1 MSLAIA
7 GSIIIFPAGN
17 IDYIDALFFGS
28 GCATQSGL
36 NTVDINK
43 LNTYQQVTFYLLT
56 MIATPI
62 FIHTF
67 VVFVRLYWFERRFQ
81 HIVREARNWRRS
93 RDRSRSKT
101 ETKDMQDIE
110 RGPQGVRGRSIV
122 VLHKNEGG
130 NGNVMN
136 DATSILQAKQPDAS
150 EPTSTSSSQGERP
163 EPNELQQSKS
173 VDEFPSL
180 HREVTFAD
188 EVDEVGDLKSSAA
201 RLPGR
206 LNAEEHIAFLEKQRN
221 PNKRTL
227 RIPGPR
233 DFDRG
238 DVPETVVEDE
248 DGGALSHKV
257 TSPVDDSA
265 NTSGGPVKRNI
276 TIDEPKHPRQR
287 AGTGLSKISVP
298 SQRSNY
304 SAPEKTSSPEGHEE
318 EKPPHSARLRARTG
332 TFSSLRH
339 WGSRE
344 PEPATP
350 YLSWQPTIGRNSA
363 FVDLTEEQREEL
375 GGIEYRSLKTLAI
388 VLVSYYFF
396 FHVSAVII
404 LLPWIVRTDTF
415 GSIVDSDG
423 ISRAWWGIFT
433 PASLFN
439 DLGFTLTP
447 DSMISFQKAVLPLLY
462 GTFLIIIGN
471 TGFPVMLR
479 FVLWLLSKAVPRES
493 GVWEELKFLLD
504 HPRRCFTLLFPTD
517 ATAWLFWILVFL
529 NGLDLIFFIILD
541 LHDSV
546 VTGIGSGG
554 YRVLNGLFQASST
567 RTAGFSTVNL
577 ANLHPGIQV
586 SYMIMMY
593 ISVFPI
599 AISIRR
605 TNVYEEKS
613 LGIYSSASETDDDAS
628 QPSYVG
634 AHLRRQLSFDLWYI
648 FLGLFIIAVAE
659 GPHIQNTN
667 DYAFTMYSCLFE
679 IVSAYGTVGLSLGYP
694 TANTSFSGQ
703 FSVISKLVIIAMQ
716 IRGRHRG
723 LPYELDRAILLPS
736 ESLHK
741 KEDADAARRIQRRNS
756 SLSNLEQVGSGSA
769 KQPTMGRTPSQGTT
783 TGREGHDHTAR
794 DSVMGEHGHSG
805 MAGAVVGKIMAGLA
819 AGPRLE
825 RREKYVHDADK
836 DEHFVP

>member
-1 MSLAIA
+1 MGA
-7 GSIIIFPAGN
+7 
-17 IDYIDALFFGS
+17 YIL
-28 GCATQSGL
+28 
-36 NTVDINK
+36 
-43 LNTYQQVTFYLLT
+43 QVVFYLIT

-81 HIVREARNWRRS
+81 HVVREARNLRRT
-93 RDRSRSKT
+93 RSRSRTKT
-101 ETKDMQDIE
+101 EAIEQKDVETQ
-110 RGPQGVRGRSIV
+110 PQGVRGRSIV
-122 VLHKNEGG
+122 VLHKNEGDG
-130 NGNVMN
+130 GTE
-136 DATSILQAKQPDAS
+136 DATSTSNPKKLDDS
-150 EPTSTSSSQGERP
+150 EPTSASSSSPGDK
-163 EPNELQQSKS
+163 PNVNGQAEENDFEKPATLR
-173 VDEFPSL
+173 
-180 HREVTFAD
+180 REVTFAD
-188 EVDEVGDLKSSAA
+188 EVDEVGELKAPTQRFPQ
-201 RLPGR
+201 RLS
-206 LNAEEHIAFLEKQRN
+206 AEEHIAFLEKQRN
-221 PNKRTL
+221 PSNKGTL

-238 DVPETVVEDE
+238 DVPETVIEDD
-248 DGGALSHKV
+248 DGAALSHKLP
-257 TSPVDDSA
+257 SADDKSA
-265 NTSGGPVKRNI
+265 NASSEPIKRNI
-276 TIDEPKHPRQR
+276 TIDEPPKQPRQR
-287 AGTGLSKISVP
+287 TGTGLSRTSVP
-298 SQRSNY
+298 SHQSHH
-304 SAPEKTSSPEGHEE
+304 AAHEKTRSPDGDEEG
-318 EKPPHSARLRARTG
+318 KPPNSARLRARAG
-332 TFSSLRH
+332 TFSSIRH

-344 PEPATP
+344 PESAAP

-388 VLVSYYFF
+388 VLVCYYVL
-396 FHVSAVII
+396 FHLTAVIV
-404 LLPWIVRTDTF
+404 LLPWIVRSDTF
-415 GSIVDSDG
+415 GSIVNSDG
-423 ISRAWWGIFT
+423 ISRVWWGIFT

-447 DSMISFQKAVLPLLY
+447 DSMISFQRAVLLLLF

-471 TGFPVMLR
+471 TGFPCMLR
-479 FVLWLLSKAVPRES
+479 FVLWLLAKAVPRES

-529 NGLDLIFFIILD
+529 NGLDLIFFIVLD
-541 LHDSV
+541 LHDPI
-546 VTGIGSGG
+546 VTEIGSPG

-577 ANLHPGIQV
+577 ALLHPGIQV
-586 SYMIMMY
+586 SYMVMMY

-613 LGIYSSASETDDDAS
+613 LGIYTSSREDDEDANE
-628 QPSYVG
+628 PSYVG

-648 FLGLFIIAVAE
+648 FLGLFIIAIAE
-659 GPHIQNTN
+659 GDRIQNTN
-667 DYAFTMYSCLFE
+667 EYAFTMYSCLFE

-736 ESLHK
+736 ELLHK
-741 KEDADAARRIQRRNS
+741 NEDADAALRVQRRNS
-756 SLSNLEQVGSGSA
+756 SLSNHAPIGSGLG
-769 KQPTMGRTPSQGTT
+769 KPPTMPRTPTQGTS
-783 TGREGHDHTAR
+783 TGRESGDHPVR
-794 DSVMGEHGHSG
+794 DTVMGEQGHSG
-805 MAGAVVGKIMAGLA
+805 KVGTAVGKLMAGLA
-819 AGPRLE
+819 TGPRLE
-825 RREKYVHDADK
+825 RREKFVLDADA
-836 DEHFVP
+836 DGHTVP